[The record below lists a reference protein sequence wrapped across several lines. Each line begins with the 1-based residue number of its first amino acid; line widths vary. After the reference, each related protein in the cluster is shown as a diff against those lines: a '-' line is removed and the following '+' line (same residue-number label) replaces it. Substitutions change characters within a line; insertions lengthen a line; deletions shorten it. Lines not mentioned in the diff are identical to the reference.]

1 MHHIL
6 HSVSE
11 QNAASR
17 DDHRRDDEQ
26 EQTSLGLKNAAILA
40 GPPVRVAIH
49 KPTTSKSANDVSD
62 QTRDVDQAILHM
74 LAHSTYASMTARTI
88 EGFQLYGGACSTK
101 LLRMLIATTQAK
113 VTA

>member
-40 GPPVRVAIH
+40 GPPIRVAIH
-49 KPTTSKSANDVSD
+49 KPTTGKSANDVSNKARNVD
-62 QTRDVDQAILHM
+62 QTILHKS
-74 LAHSTYASMTARTI
+74 AHSTYTSMAVRTI